1 MSKNVTGKTGL
12 LGVLGTPIE
21 HSSSPKIHNTGFNE
35 LGLDY
40 EYLAFDVGPDTLK
53 QAVEG
58 LRALGAKGF
67 SVTMPNKQIVAQY
80 LDEVSKEAKLS
91 GSVNCV
97 ANENGKLTGYNTD
110 GHGFI
115 ETLRVNGVKVEGAKM
130 TLIGT
135 GGASSAICTQAALD
149 GMREIALFGIKDPT
163 FESGLKLAERLNEA
177 TNCKVQVF
185 ELSDEEL
192 LRKHIAESDIL
203 GNATPVGM
211 GKMEGRT
218 PVNDISVFRPD
229 LAVMDVIYNPP
240 KSKLLQMAEGCGCK
254 IMNGQSMLLF
264 QGAKSFK
271 IWTGK
276 DMPLKMIRPI
286 IEEGV

>member
-1 MSKNVTGKTGL
+1 MSTNVTGKTEL
-12 LGVLGTPIE
+12 LGVLGTPIR
-21 HSSSPKIHNTGFNE
+21 HSSSPKIHNTAFDA

-67 SVTMPNKQIVAQY
+67 SVTMPNKQIVAPY
-80 LDEVSKEAKLS
+80 LDEVSREAKLC

-97 ANENGKLTGYNTD
+97 LNDGGRLIGYNTD
-110 GHGFI
+110 GHGFVH
-115 ETLRVNGVKVEGAKM
+115 TLRENGVEIEGAKM

-163 FESGLKLAERLNEA
+163 FESGCRLAGRLNDA
-177 TNCKVQVF
+177 TECKVEVF

-192 LRKHIAESDIL
+192 LKKQIAESSIL

-211 GKMEGRT
+211 GKMEGKS
-218 PVNDISVFRPD
+218 PINDISLFRPD

-240 KSKLLQMAEGCGCK
+240 KSRFLEMAESCGCK
-254 IMNGQSMLLF
+254 IMNGQMMLLY

-271 IWTGK
+271 IWTGC
-276 DMPLKMIRPI
+276 DMPLDKVRYIV
-286 IEEGV
+286 EGN